1 MSDDELSDA
10 PSSPLST
17 ALDTTILEA
26 SSRATNATATSF
38 ASELSD
44 TAQFVKSG
52 GKTYL
57 VNRLGDDIIEASEC
71 LKA

>member
-17 ALDTTILEA
+17 ALDTAVLEA
-26 SSRATNATATSF
+26 SSRATNATTTSF

-52 GKTYL
+52 GKTWRDERSL
-57 VNRLGDDIIEASEC
+57 LDTLERRISS
-71 LKA
+71 